1 MALSAPLVMTPGSI
15 PPFAV
20 PVEAIL
26 PVVSGRVREL
36 PNCEA
41 EPLSQNGICNT
52 SLSIHERAFALVD
65 AMTEGEKF
73 NATSS
78 YLPNIDRLGLPPLWL
93 WNEGLHGVASSV
105 GVIFEPNGSYSY
117 ATSFPQPILMAAA
130 FDDDLIR
137 EVAETIS
144 TEMRAFSNGGHAG
157 LGVFTPNINPFKDP
171 RWGRGKETPGEDP
184 FHVSSYTR
192 ALVSGLEASDISDVK
207 KMVATCKHYGA
218 YDLEYWH
225 DTNRFIFDAKV
236 TTQDLAEYYMPSF
249 ETCARDMQA
258 GSVMCSYNSLNGVP
272 SCVDGWLLTDLL
284 RKNWGWNASDHFVT
298 GDCFAL
304 DAVFKGHNFTDTAEQ
319 TAAAAIKAGTD
330 SDCGAFYPTFLPN
343 TTSLGLI
350 DMESIDRTIAHT
362 YGAMI
367 KVGYFDPPSQDP
379 YRSIG
384 WSSVNTKKAQAL
396 ARKAASAGITLLK
409 NMNHTLPLKSKRNG
423 EKLSIALVG
432 DWANA
437 TEQLQGGYSGV
448 APFLHS
454 PFHGLQQVQGVTVQR
469 VTEINNTAPALAAAK
484 SSDIIV
490 YVGGIDEL
498 VEAEGLDRTSIAW
511 NSTQTALINALAEVG
526 KPFVLVQTGGG
537 QLDDSAFL
545 SNPGVGAILW
555 AGYPGQD
562 GGPAIA
568 DVLFGNV
575 APAGRLPITQYPA
588 SYADEI
594 PMTDMALRPHENSPG
609 RTYKWYTGDVV
620 LPYGYGL
627 HYTDFSVKA
636 WSKDL
641 KELNVDHI
649 LDNCGRRDIKH
660 VDRCII
666 GHVQVAVHNTG
677 DVCSDYSALAFIS
690 GDFGPAP
697 HPVKQLMAYE
707 RLKDIEPDTIGFA
720 SMPLTLGALT
730 RWDERGRRIV
740 YPGTYRIAIDTT
752 PEKASFTF
760 NITGEKMVLETW
772 PEQRK

>member
-1 MALSAPLVMTPGSI
+1 M

-20 PVEAIL
+20 PLQSIL

-36 PNCEA
+36 PNCEV
-41 EPLSQNGICNT
+41 EPLSQNGICNM
-52 SLSIHERAFALVD
+52 SLPIHERAFALVD
-65 AMTEGEKF
+65 AMTAGEKF

-78 YLPNIDRLGLPPLWL
+78 YQPNIDRLGLPPLWL

-130 FDDDLIR
+130 FDDDLIH

-184 FHVSSYTR
+184 FRVSSYTR
-192 ALVSGLEASDISDVK
+192 ALLSGLETSDVSEVK

-236 TTQDLAEYYMPSF
+236 TTQDLANYYMPSF
-249 ETCARDMQA
+249 EACARDMQA
-258 GSVMCSYNSLNGVP
+258 GSVMCSYNAVNGIP
-272 SCVDGWLLTDLL
+272 SCVDEWLLTALL
-284 RKNWGWNASDHFVT
+284 KMHWGWNASDHFVT
-298 GDCFAL
+298 GDCFTL
-304 DAVFKGHNFTDTAEQ
+304 DAVFKGHNFTDTAEE

-330 SDCGAFYPTFLPN
+330 NDCGAFYPTFLPN
-343 TTSLGLI
+343 ATSQGLV
-350 DMESIDRTIAHT
+350 DMESIDRAIARA

-379 YRSIG
+379 YRSINWTG
-384 WSSVNTKKAQAL
+384 VNTNKAQGL
-396 ARKAASAGITLLK
+396 ARRAASAGMTLLK
-409 NMNHTLPLKSKRNG
+409 NVNHTLPLRGKDSD
-423 EKLSIALVG
+423 EKLSLALVG

-437 TEQLQGGYSGV
+437 TKQMQGGYSGV

-454 PFHGLQQVQGVTVQR
+454 PYDGLLQVEGVDVQL
-469 VTEINNTAPALAAAK
+469 VTDINNTAPALKAAQ
-484 SSDIIV
+484 SSDVII
-490 YVGGIDEL
+490 YVGGMDEL

-511 NSTQTALINALAEVG
+511 NTTQTALINALADLE

-545 SNPGVGAILW
+545 SNPSVGAILW

-562 GGPAIA
+562 GGNAIA
-568 DVLFGNV
+568 DILFGKV
-575 APAGRLPITQYPA
+575 APAGRLPVTQYPA
-588 SYADEI
+588 SYTEDI
-594 PMTDMALRPHENSPG
+594 PMTDMALRAHANSPG
-609 RTYKWYTGDVV
+609 RTYKWYTGEAV

-627 HYTDFSVKA
+627 HYTNFSVKA
-636 WSKDL
+636 WSKGL
-641 KELNVDHI
+641 TGLTVNQVVDSCGCSDITHI
-649 LDNCGRRDIKH
+649 DT
-660 VDRCII
+660 CII
-666 GHVQVAVHNTG
+666 GYIQVAVSNTG
-677 DVCSDYSALAFIS
+677 DVCSDYSALSFVS
-690 GDFGPAP
+690 GEFGPAP
-697 HPVKQLMAYE
+697 RPIKQLIAYK
-707 RLKDIEPDTIGFA
+707 RLKDIEPGTVEIA
-720 SMPLTLGALT
+720 SMPLTLGALS
-730 RWDERGRRIV
+730 RWDEGGRRIF

-752 PEKASFTF
+752 PDKANFTF
-760 NITGEKMVLETW
+760 EITGEERVLETW
-772 PEQRK
+772 PEQRQ